1 MVVGECKLNADG
13 EIEYLQREWFRQGM
27 IFKDEEAFKSGEGVC
42 YVPEL
47 TDTLYD
53 REAFLAMANGQ
64 EEIAEMI
71 FDAVDWQHPETYL
84 DEQYVN
90 GELDVCKNCG
100 KIFESY
106 DTKKCPHCGAEYV
119 KEDE

>member
-27 IFKDEEAFKSGEGVC
+27 IFKDEEAFKSGKGVC

-106 DTKKCPHCGAEYV
+106 DAKKCPHCGAEYV

>member
-1 MVVGECKLNADG
+1 MVVGECRLDADG

-27 IFKDEEAFKSGEGVC
+27 IFKDEEAFETGKGVC

-53 REAFLAMANGQ
+53 RDAFLAMANGQ
-64 EEIAEMI
+64 KDIAKMI

-90 GELDVCKNCG
+90 GELDVCKNCE

-106 DTKKCPHCGAEYV
+106 DAKKCPHCGAEYV
-119 KEDE
+119 KEEE